1 MFPVTITLHN
11 PAQLNAVLAAMG
23 GVKAV
28 ETLESKLQAAVAA
41 QTDTK
46 KAKTDPKP
54 DAAPDTAPTPTAS
67 ASSES
72 SSTESTPVAS
82 ADNAQPAADAPT
94 GAAPDTGTTAQ
105 SAEAQGATYEDAK
118 RAVLEVSK
126 TRGRGA
132 AVEMLQRF
140 GVTKLPDL
148 LPEHFGAL
156 VDHANEILT
165 GAEV

>member
-54 DAAPDTAPTPTAS
+54 DAAPASEPTPTAS

-72 SSTESTPVAS
+72 SSTESTQVAK
-82 ADNAQPAADAPT
+82 DEQPE
-94 GAAPDTGTTAQ
+94 TTEQ
-105 SAEAQGATYEDAK
+105 STATYDDAK
-118 RAVLEVSK
+118 GLVKEVAK
-126 TRGRGA
+126 TKGRDA
-132 AVEMLQRF
+132 AVGLLQRF
-140 GVTKLPDL
+140 GVSKLPDL
-148 LPEHFGAL
+148 NPDQYGAL
-156 VDHANEILT
+156 VEHAKEVLA